1 MPLPAVANIVMEH
14 KLNLSITEVKG
25 ELVTPTGAAIAAAIK
40 SADKLPAS
48 FKIKKIG
55 LGAGKRNYER
65 PSLLRAMI
73 IEEEQNEQYIYKLES
88 NIDDCSG
95 EALGYV
101 MESLLE
107 AGANDVHYMPVFMK
121 KNRPAYQLNVIC
133 QEEDIDK
140 LQEII
145 FKETTTIGIRRQK
158 MNRTILKREIKKI
171 NVSLG
176 EAEVKVVY
184 LNSEVRAYPEYSS
197 VIKLSREHNKSYKEV
212 YYLIVREYHGKEL

>member
-1 MPLPAVANIVMEH
+1 MPAVANIVMEH

-48 FKIKKIG
+48 FKIKKI
-55 LGAGKRNYER
+55 
-65 PSLLRAMI
+65 
-73 IEEEQNEQYIYKLES
+73 
-88 NIDDCSG
+88 
-95 EALGYV
+95 
-101 MESLLE
+101 
-107 AGANDVHYMPVFMK
+107 
-121 KNRPAYQLNVIC
+121 
-133 QEEDIDK
+133 
-140 LQEII
+140 
-145 FKETTTIGIRRQK
+145 
-158 MNRTILKREIKKI
+158 

-212 YYLIVREYHGKEL
+212 YDLIVREYHGKEL